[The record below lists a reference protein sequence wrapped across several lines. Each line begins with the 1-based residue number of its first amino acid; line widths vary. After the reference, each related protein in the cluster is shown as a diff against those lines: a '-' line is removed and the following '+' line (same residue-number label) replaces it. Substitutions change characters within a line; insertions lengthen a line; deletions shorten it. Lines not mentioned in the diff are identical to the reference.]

1 MHTILPYEG
10 WLVFYDASEDER
22 SPFYGKQYDFSH
34 YNQAIY
40 NYYIDPAWD
49 FFGSETLY
57 MKLLYCNYHEQL
69 AIIELMGEWN
79 DTLYND
85 IMHLKRN
92 IIDRLLRQGIRFFIL
107 IGENVLNFHGSDDA
121 YYEEWF
127 DDLDE
132 GWICALNFRPH
143 VYQEWEKYDIDYYIH
158 YGESLNMLAWRTLE
172 PLQLFEAVKNILNR
186 RIALS

>member
-10 WLVFYDASEDER
+10 WLSFYDPSEDER
-22 SPFYGKQYDFSH
+22 SPFYGKQYDFSR
-34 YNQAIY
+34 YEQTIY

-79 DTLYND
+79 DALHND

-92 IIDRLLRQGIRFFIL
+92 IIDHLLRQGIRFFIL

-127 DDLDE
+127 DDLEE
-132 GWICALNFRPH
+132 GWVCALNFRLH
-143 VYQEWEKYDIDYYIH
+143 VYQEWEKYGIDYYIH
-158 YGESLNMLAWRTLE
+158 YGQSLTLAQWRTLE
-172 PLQLFEAVKNILNR
+172 PLQLFEVVKEILSR
-186 RIALS
+186 RIALQ